1 MIPIPLIRPGLL
13 VRQPC
18 QDLSG
23 LALRMHLMDEHGWT
37 LAMVLTCRGDETYLR
52 EAHEKM

>member
-1 MIPIPLIRPGLL
+1 MIPIPPIRPGLL
-13 VRQPC
+13 VSQPC

-23 LALRMHLMDEHGWT
+23 LALRMHLMDEHRWT
-37 LAMVLTCRGDETYLR
+37 LAMVLTWRRDETYLR